1 MNCPLS
7 KYSNILG
14 IPMEGIHKYRLLDT
28 AMVDYILTIISAI
41 VIAFFTK
48 IPLVFIT
55 VLLFIIS
62 IFLHYLFGINTVTNQ
77 YLGLKCI

>member
-55 VLLFIIS
+55 VLLFIVS